1 MRMPPRYSYRGEGAR
16 IMSKMT
22 ENDLLAVEQ
31 VFDMVLQISPE
42 QRERFFD
49 LLRQG
54 YPRRFAPKS
63 K

>member
-1 MRMPPRYSYRGEGAR
+1 MSG

-31 VFDMVLQISPE
+31 VFDMVLRMSAE
-42 QRERFFD
+42 QRKRFFD

>member
-1 MRMPPRYSYRGEGAR
+1 MSG

-31 VFDMVLQISPE
+31 VFDTVLRMSAE
-42 QRERFFD
+42 QRKRFFD